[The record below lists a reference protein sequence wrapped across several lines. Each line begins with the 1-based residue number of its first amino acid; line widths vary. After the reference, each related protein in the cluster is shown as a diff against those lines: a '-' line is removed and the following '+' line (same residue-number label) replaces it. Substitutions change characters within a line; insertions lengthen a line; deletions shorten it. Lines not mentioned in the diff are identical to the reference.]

1 MKKSELIKII
11 KEEIAVVLE
20 NNSDGSFSASERADD
35 YGGSTAT
42 GGAQIP
48 TTARGMEDDSSATT
62 DDILKSLQLRLDTIE
77 LNEIPRYRQAIERLE
92 AAQEVQTL
100 DAQQGYNLQEYRVV
114 LIDLEKE
121 AKVLKQKIEHSK
133 DYRFARS

>member
-11 KEEIAVVLE
+11 KEEIADVLE
-20 NNSDGSFSASERADD
+20 NNSDGSFSDTERADD

-48 TTARGMEDDSSATT
+48 TRARSMEDDSSATT
-62 DDILKSLQLRLDTIE
+62 DDILKSLQLRLDTVE

-121 AKVLKQKIEHSK
+121 AKVLKQKIKHSK

>member
-11 KEEIAVVLE
+11 KEEIADVLE
-20 NNSDGSFSASERADD
+20 NNSDGSFSDKERADD
-35 YGGSTAT
+35 YGGPTPT
-42 GGAQIP
+42 GAAQIP
-48 TTARGMEDDSSATT
+48 TRARSMEDDSSATT

-121 AKVLKQKIEHSK
+121 AKVLKQKIKHSK
-133 DYRFARS
+133 AYRFARS

>member
-1 MKKSELIKII
+1 
-11 KEEIAVVLE
+11 
-20 NNSDGSFSASERADD
+20 
-35 YGGSTAT
+35 
-42 GGAQIP
+42 
-48 TTARGMEDDSSATT
+48 MEDDSSATT